1 VSCAAPVLTAESWKP
16 IDPAQLAL
24 KAPVVDPNADA
35 EVLFWEIGAAWR
47 SKLRSRKTTFSH
59 YIRLKVFTEHG
70 RESQS
75 IIDIPFSNSDE
86 VSDVAARAIR
96 ADGGTIQELAKD
108 SVYERTIKRPGRAD
122 QRVKSFRLLGVEA
135 GSIIEYR
142 YQVIFH
148 DFLADVT
155 FLLQR
160 EIPVQSLRLSIR
172 PILRARTTDAMRS
185 HSFHCKTPPLEEDG
199 DGSYV
204 TTLSSVPAFRE
215 EPDMPPEAAVRPWL
229 LVYYSEDK
237 KRTADKFWQDFSRK
251 MDHQFK
257 EAARVSDAVRKAAAD
272 AASDASAPELQCAN
286 ASGSG
291 TAIDYTSGMGRRHLP
306 PMWLRGGQ
314 MGSRNFKVATTQ
326 DTIGQMIGNAEV
338 AKQVSGLMLQISE
351 DECLP
356 TKNCLRLGSS
366 AFRSQNV
373 NGNWPTIQ

>member
-172 PILRARTTDAMRS
+172 PILRARTADAMRS

-204 TTLSSVPAFRE
+204 TTLSNIPAFRE
-215 EPDMPPEAAVRPWL
+215 EPDMPPEA
-229 LVYYSEDK
+229 
-237 KRTADKFWQDFSRK
+237 
-251 MDHQFK
+251 
-257 EAARVSDAVRKAAAD
+257 
-272 AASDASAPELQCAN
+272 
-286 ASGSG
+286 
-291 TAIDYTSGMGRRHLP
+291 
-306 PMWLRGGQ
+306 
-314 MGSRNFKVATTQ
+314 
-326 DTIGQMIGNAEV
+326 
-338 AKQVSGLMLQISE
+338 
-351 DECLP
+351 
-356 TKNCLRLGSS
+356 KNKC
-366 AFRSQNV
+366 
-373 NGNWPTIQ
+373 